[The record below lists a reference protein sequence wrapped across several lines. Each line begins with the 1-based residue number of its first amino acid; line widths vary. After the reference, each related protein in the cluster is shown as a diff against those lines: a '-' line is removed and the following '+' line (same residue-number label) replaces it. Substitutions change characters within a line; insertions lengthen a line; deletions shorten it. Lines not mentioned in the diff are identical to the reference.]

1 LYRVDLAT
9 GKEQLVGARGAFA
22 KGDVSIAGE
31 TLYYIEGDGGFADC
45 PVEKAP
51 VVVEAPAKDMS
62 IVAAADA
69 LNALAN
75 EKYPAIDAL
84 GREYVPSLD
93 GEFATLEPEI
103 KQLFDKVNQTEATL
117 VGPVRDKIKAFMD
130 VYGTRSEA
138 NAKLRELTDQ
148 IGYLNDKVDWTW
160 RAIEKWDKYRFGIAE
175 ALAQNGRIFYI
186 LAEEALESANRKG
199 NASKH
204 YLSAKPW
211 ASWALEF
218 NPDHAD

>member
-1 LYRVDLAT
+1 
-9 GKEQLVGARGAFA
+9 
-22 KGDVSIAGE
+22 
-31 TLYYIEGDGGFADC
+31 
-45 PVEKAP
+45 
-51 VVVEAPAKDMS
+51 
-62 IVAAADA
+62 
-69 LNALAN
+69 
-75 EKYPAIDAL
+75 
-84 GREYVPSLD
+84 
-93 GEFATLEPEI
+93 
-103 KQLFDKVNQTEATL
+103 
-117 VGPVRDKIKAFMD
+117 RDKIKAFRD
-130 VYGTRSEA
+130 QYGDQYAA

-211 ASWALEF
+211 VSWALKF
-218 NPDHAD
+218 NPDHADARNMLLAADANAAAGDAAAQEAIQKAKWPADVRVKGDAKTLKMAMLK